1 MSVYDVKIKRLALL
15 LLPTALRKPLVAA
28 FMQSA
33 VQGCSVLHGEFM
45 RWRDDKDYRLWHN
58 GQVCHLRAV
67 LNDTFDQTERRIT
80 VDDEDSGG
88 LRGARLFTRDMDR
101 HILLPVR
108 GGGKAFIINRR
119 GYGGVS
125 GFCLL
130 GGAFSPPG
138 RRAPGGGPPRIGG
151 DGGETP
157 RPGHGKGHC
166 GS

>member
-28 FMQSA
+28 FMQST

-45 RWRDDKDYRLWHN
+45 RWRDDKDYSLWHN

-108 GGGKAFIINRR
+108 GGKAFIINRR

-125 GFCLL
+125 GFDFWVSVPYALM
-130 GGAFSPPG
+130 GK
-138 RRAPGGGPPRIGG
+138 I
-151 DGGETP
+151 DET
-157 RPGHGKGHC
+157 RLAAVVSTYKLA
-166 GS
+166 SKRWTINYN

>member
-88 LRGARLFTRDMDR
+88 LRGARLFTRD
-101 HILLPVR
+101 
-108 GGGKAFIINRR
+108 INRR

-125 GFCLL
+125 GFDFWVSVPYALM
-130 GGAFSPPG
+130 GK
-138 RRAPGGGPPRIGG
+138 I
-151 DGGETP
+151 DET
-157 RPGHGKGHC
+157 RLAAVVSTYKLA
-166 GS
+166 SKRWSINYN

>member
-80 VDDEDSGG
+80 VDDED
-88 LRGARLFTRDMDR
+88 R

-125 GFCLL
+125 GFDFWVSVPYALM
-130 GGAFSPPG
+130 GK
-138 RRAPGGGPPRIGG
+138 I
-151 DGGETP
+151 DET
-157 RPGHGKGHC
+157 RLAAVVSTYKLA
-166 GS
+166 SKRWTINYN